1 MWGDVGESGDI
12 YVCISDMV
20 FVCDYVG
27 NARIDGCL
35 IIEKKVNGSDYGI
48 VKPIVGE
55 LQGRDWTTN
64 RDDGF
69 SRGVEN
75 V

>member
-1 MWGDVGESGDI
+1 M
-12 YVCISDMV
+12 
-20 FVCDYVG
+20 CDYVG
-27 NARIDGCL
+27 NARIDVCL

-48 VKPIVGE
+48 VKPIVGV